1 MIIERLREATADSHQ
16 QLEEK
21 LFPFIKTINSH
32 KEYGK
37 LLNAFYGYIFPV
49 QERIAAHIDHNIVP
63 DMDQRRNAALIT
75 GDLLTISIKP
85 DHQFAVDLP
94 AIDDHASAIGALY
107 VLEGS
112 TLGGKIISKTI
123 SERLG
128 KTEGFS
134 FFRGYGAETG
144 PRWKKFTQ
152 YLEHDQHIPDAEII
166 ANSAVKTFTLFGT
179 WFDKSL

>member
-1 MIIERLREATADSHQ
+1 MIIERIREATADSHK

-21 LFPFIKTINSH
+21 LFPFINNINSN
-32 KEYGK
+32 KDYGK

-49 QERIAAHIDHNIVP
+49 QEMIAAHIDRTIVP
-63 DMDQRRNAALIT
+63 DMEQRRNAARIT
-75 GDLLTISIKP
+75 EDLFSISVEP
-85 DHQFAVDLP
+85 HHQFATDLP
-94 AIDDHASAIGALY
+94 LINDHASALGALY

-128 KTEGFS
+128 KNEGLS

-144 PRWKKFTQ
+144 SMWKKFTQ
-152 YLEHDQHIPDAEII
+152 YLEHDQHIEECEII
-166 ANSAVKTFTLFGT
+166 TRSAVKTFTLFGT